1 MPGLAREPGLRG
13 LRDRVTLIT
22 GAASGIGRATALRL
36 AVEGACVGILDLDG
50 EAAEAVADEIRK
62 SAAGTRAFARRVDIS
77 DANAVEHAID
87 EFESECGPIGGLV
100 NNAGWDVAKPFL
112 ESDAAF
118 WKKVIDINLYG
129 PLHVTKR
136 VLSGMVERGSGRIV
150 SIASDAGRVGS
161 SGEAVY
167 AACKGG
173 IVAFSKSVARE
184 VARQG
189 ITLNCVAP
197 GPTDTPLF
205 AGVDPSGKLQPALAR
220 AIPMRRLAQPD
231 DFPGL
236 VAFLLSDDAAFI
248 TGQTVS
254 VSGGLTMHG

>member
-1 MPGLAREPGLRG
+1 
-13 LRDRVTLIT
+13 
-22 GAASGIGRATALRL
+22 
-36 AVEGACVGILDLDG
+36 
-50 EAAEAVADEIRK
+50 
-62 SAAGTRAFARRVDIS
+62 
-77 DANAVEHAID
+77 
-87 EFESECGPIGGLV
+87 
-100 NNAGWDVAKPFL
+100 
-112 ESDAAF
+112 
-118 WKKVIDINLYG
+118 
-129 PLHVTKR
+129 
-136 VLSGMVERGSGRIV
+136 MVERGRGRIV

-205 AGVDPSGKLQPALAR
+205 AGVDPSGKLQSALAR
-220 AIPMRRLAQPD
+220 AIPMKRLAQPS